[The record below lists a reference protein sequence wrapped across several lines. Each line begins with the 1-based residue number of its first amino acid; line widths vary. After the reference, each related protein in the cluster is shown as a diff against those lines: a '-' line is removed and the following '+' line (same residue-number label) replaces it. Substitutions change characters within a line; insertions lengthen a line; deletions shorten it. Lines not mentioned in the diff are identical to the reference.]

1 MLTDLYHRI
10 SQSVCV
16 INVFLEGE
24 KISEGSGFCFSHQG
38 EVLTAAHVITGR
50 LPISEKD
57 YSDPNQRI
65 FCKFPGLPAR
75 EYKVFLCAI
84 PIEVPEAFTE
94 PIQIDLAILLPAEA
108 WPSAP
113 TPLPTTIIPPQLG
126 ERVFMAG
133 YSEELE
139 LPFKLERVLSRS
151 FTGAKEFFKAMDEG
165 YIADM
170 TGPLIKQGFV
180 GNARRIGA
188 SGKHA
193 QVECEVLYIDNA
205 MHSGASGG
213 PVVNGQ
219 GQAVGIITQRAVTS
233 ASQREYP
240 RLQVPSGCTVALGL
254 QPMAHVERV
263 TRGKSAA

>member
-10 SQSVCV
+10 SSSVCV
-16 INVFLEGE
+16 INVFLDGE

-38 EVLTAAHVITGR
+38 EVLTSAHVVTGR
-50 LPISEKD
+50 FPIRQED
-57 YSDPNQRI
+57 YSNPNQKV
-65 FCKFPGLPAR
+65 FCKFPGLPAH
-75 EYKVFLCAI
+75 EYKVFMCAI
-84 PIEVPEAFTE
+84 PIEVPEAFTQ
-94 PIQIDLAILLPAEA
+94 PIQLDLAILLPAVA

-113 TPLPTTIIPPQLG
+113 TPLPTSVHPPQLG

-151 FTGAKEFFKAMDEG
+151 FKGAQEFLKAMDEG
-165 YIADM
+165 YMADM

-180 GNARRIGA
+180 GNTRRIGA

-193 QVECEVLYIDNA
+193 HLECEVLYIDNA

-213 PVVNGQ
+213 PVVNAQ
-219 GQAVGIITQRAVTS
+219 GHAVGIITQRAVTS
-233 ASQREYP
+233 ASQSEYP
-240 RLQVPSGCTVALGL
+240 NLKVPSGCTVALAL

-263 TRGKSAA
+263 TNGKSAA